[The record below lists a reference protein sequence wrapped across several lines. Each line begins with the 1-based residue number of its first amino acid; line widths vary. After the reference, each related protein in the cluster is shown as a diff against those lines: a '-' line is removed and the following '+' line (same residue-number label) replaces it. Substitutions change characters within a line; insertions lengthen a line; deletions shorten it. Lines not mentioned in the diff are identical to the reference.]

1 VETTEELTITVKVD
15 TEAARREIAGLR
27 EYALATLQ
35 EILERYAA
43 AGLMP
48 GETGARRV

>member
-1 VETTEELTITVKVD
+1 VEITEELSITVKVD

-35 EILERYAA
+35 EILDRYAA
-43 AGLMP
+43 AGLTP
-48 GETGARRV
+48 GAVGARRV